1 MSAKKFQYQ
10 IVVVL
15 NFRLEEKERSTI
27 LGKIEGWIKELGGE
41 EIKVSHFGTKDLVYK
56 VRKEERGD
64 FWVVDYVAGKPV
76 NFKEFNLYLNREANI
91 IRYLVLK
98 QE

>member
-10 IVVVL
+10 TIVVL
-15 NFRLEEKERSTI
+15 NSRLEEKQRDRTLE
-27 LGKIEGWIKELGGE
+27 KIEGWAKEAGAE
-41 EIKVSHFGTKDLVYK
+41 EIKRTHFGIKDLVYK
-56 VRKEERGD
+56 VKKEERGD
-64 FWVVDYVAGKPV
+64 FWIVDLTAAKPM
-76 NFKEFNLYLNREANI
+76 NFKEYNLYLNREADI